1 MALKLLG
8 LAAFAATGS
17 GLLFT
22 VGLHETGPLNTVIL
36 MAVGYFFTLSL
47 VDHYREL
54 KEGE

>member
-1 MALKLLG
+1 MTLKLLG

-36 MAVGYFFTLSL
+36 MAVGYFSTLSL